1 MEGVTQT
8 WKITRI
14 DVLPELGTLTNVVNM
29 VEWALVT
36 DASAL
41 GGHRHVSIGQTLLS
55 LPNPDNYIP
64 LESLTREQTLAWVQ
78 EILGTPRFQELE
90 ANGAQ
95 YAIAIINTQTQT
107 ITNLN
112 WIESIE

>member
-1 MEGVTQT
+1 MEGVTQN

-36 DASAL
+36 NASTL
-41 GGHRHVSIGQTLLS
+41 GGHRHVSIGQTVLS
-55 LPNPDNYIP
+55 LPNSDNYIP
-64 LESLTREQTLAWVQ
+64 LESLTREQTWSWVQ
-78 EILGTPRFQELE
+78 EIVGTARIREIE

-95 YAIAIINTQTQT
+95 YAITVINTQTQT

-112 WIESIE
+112 WIESID